1 LNSVSFVNEGASSG
15 GTDTH
20 FTSTVAGGT
29 ELGGDTVTRG
39 AVDRGMSR
47 VAVKKSVKS
56 LWSGGSRGRVT
67 SVGATP
73 IGAPPSGAMS
83 VGASSLGAVSV
94 APLQVGAL
102 PLGSLVLPSPGLSPT
117 GDELGQL
124 LRRAFRPRRPFDAA
138 SLIARMAASKSA
150 SVDDGPVQVAADR
163 SDAAGGEPIDD
174 LDAEVEST
182 FTPPDHV
189 SQDALIK
196 AWQALPTYRGEAPL
210 RNWILRITHN
220 TAVSALRRRR
230 EELRD
235 PSELPERISHVSLE
249 STVQNRVAFTRFTEA
264 LDELD
269 ETSRSI
275 VTLRELEGCTY
286 DEICEILDLPLPTV
300 KTRLLRARRQLA
312 RSLEGWRP

>member
-1 LNSVSFVNEGASSG
+1 
-15 GTDTH
+15 
-20 FTSTVAGGT
+20 
-29 ELGGDTVTRG
+29 
-39 AVDRGMSR
+39 
-47 VAVKKSVKS
+47 
-56 LWSGGSRGRVT
+56 
-67 SVGATP
+67 
-73 IGAPPSGAMS
+73 MS

-124 LRRAFRPRRPFDAA
+124 LRRALRPRRPFDAA

-182 FTPPDHV
+182 FTPPDLDVADLIAEHSDAVFRVAMSVTRDYSLAEDV

-264 LDELD
+264 LDERD

-312 RSLEGWRP
+312 RSLEGWCP